1 MCSAHFPATTE
12 LDAIPAGCSRKVTP
26 LLARICK
33 QLSQQLFSSPRSRT
47 CVIQHHTYYG
57 RPIANQSQYPLLG
70 QRPGGGYHRRRQWCV
85 LKKLRKLP
93 HHTQHSQPV
102 GIGLAIAATLLQ
114 NGAAKIYI
122 IGRRKNV
129 LDEAIAKLESSPS
142 APKSSSVLSSVSA
155 DVSDLESVGKAV
167 AQIKEEV
174 GYVDVL
180 INNAGVLGPKSGQ
193 PIHDA
198 QSIEAL
204 RDAMVLGMDGNDW
217 SQAFEINTKAVV
229 GVSALFLPLLEAANT
244 RRGWAPG
251 RVQGTGNAR
260 KRDTSKLKD
269 IGVDEDDDRM
279 AHIITVASVA
289 SYMRWIS
296 AGLAY
301 NATKSAAAQI
311 GKILATFLAEWGV
324 RSNII
329 CPGPYPSEMTSSN
342 PLAYGTNQIPQGR
355 MGNINDMAGLLLF
368 MVGKGGAYMN
378 GVSQLTDG
386 GRAAV
391 FPSTY

>member
-1 MCSAHFPATTE
+1 MDVLSPINPA
-12 LDAIPAGCSRKVTP
+12 S
-26 LLARICK
+26 
-33 QLSQQLFSSPRSRT
+33 LFSAKGLVV
-47 CVIQHHTYYG
+47 VIT
-57 RPIANQSQYPLLG
+57 
-70 QRPGGGYHRRRQWCV
+70 GGG
-85 LKKLRKLP
+85 
-93 HHTQHSQPV
+93 S
-102 GIGLAIAATLLQ
+102 GIGLTIAAALQQ
-114 NGAAKIYI
+114 NGAAKVYI

-129 LDEAIAKLESSPS
+129 LDDAIAKLESSPS
-142 APKSSSVLSSVSA
+142 APKTSVLSAISA
-155 DVSDLESVGKAV
+155 DVSDLESIRKAV
-167 AQIKEEV
+167 AQIEKEV

-198 QSIEAL
+198 QSIEAV
-204 RDAMVLGMDGNDW
+204 RDAMILGMDGNEW

-260 KRDTSKLKD
+260 HRDTSKLKD
-269 IGVDEDDDRM
+269 IDVDEDDDRM

-301 NATKSAAAQI
+301 NATKSATAHI
-311 GKILATFLAEWGV
+311 TKIMATFLAEWGV
-324 RSNII
+324 RSNVI

-342 PLAYGTNQIPQGR
+342 PLTYGTNQIPQGR
-355 MGNINDMAGLLLF
+355 MGNGNDMAGLVLF
-368 MVGKGGAYMN
+368 MVGKAGAYMN
-378 GVSQLTDG
+378 GVSQITDG
-386 GRAAV
+386 GRIAV

>member
-1 MCSAHFPATTE
+1 MPRHSLTHHF
-12 LDAIPAGCSRKVTP
+12 
-26 LLARICK
+26 
-33 QLSQQLFSSPRSRT
+33 Q
-47 CVIQHHTYYG
+47 
-57 RPIANQSQYPLLG
+57 
-70 QRPGGGYHRRRQWCV
+70 
-85 LKKLRKLP
+85 
-93 HHTQHSQPV
+93 
-102 GIGLAIAATLLQ
+102 GIGLAIAAALHQ
-114 NGAAKIYI
+114 NGASKIYL

-129 LDEAIAKLESSPS
+129 LDDAISKLESSPS
-142 APKSSSVLSSVSA
+142 APKSSSVLSAISA
-155 DVSDLESVGKAV
+155 DVTDLESIRSAV
-167 AQIKEEV
+167 AQIEKEV
-174 GYVDVL
+174 GHVDVL

-198 QSIEAL
+198 KSIEAV
-204 RDAMVLGMDGNDW
+204 RDAMIMGMDGNDW

-251 RVQGTGNAR
+251 RVTGTGNAR
-260 KRDTSKLKD
+260 QRDISKLKA
-269 IGVDEDDDRM
+269 IGIDEDDDRM

-301 NATKSAAAQI
+301 NATKAATAQI

-324 RSNII
+324 RSNIV

-342 PLAYGTNQIPQGR
+342 PPVYGTNQIPQGR
-355 MGNINDMAGLLLF
+355 MGNVNDMAGLVLF
-368 MVGKGGAYMN
+368 MVGKAGAYMN
-378 GVSQLTDG
+378 GTSQITDG
-386 GRAAV
+386 GRIAV